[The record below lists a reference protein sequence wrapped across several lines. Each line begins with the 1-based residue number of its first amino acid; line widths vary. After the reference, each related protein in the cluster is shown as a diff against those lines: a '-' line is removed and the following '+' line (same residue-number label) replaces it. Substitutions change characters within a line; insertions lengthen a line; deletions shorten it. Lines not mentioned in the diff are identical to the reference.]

1 MVGVAT
7 GIGLLAVWFGER
19 QGLLFAGA
27 RSMSIK
33 TIIKTSNLAQLLL
46 LLLLGLCLV
55 AFGRGLHD
63 SRRMLENYYELDS
76 LLLDVETNARQCFEE
91 AHAFIFTGSPD
102 RYANWQILS
111 QIRDGA
117 AKDVAT
123 RGVSFEDTA
132 RKINLSA
139 GMQAQVQ
146 SLLAQRKHLDSLL
159 DTAVSMAVG
168 NSGPP
173 HWDRDGLDLRGAQAW
188 ADRVNL
194 DGEVQQVLF
203 SAQALREVQYRSFLD
218 QISLQ
223 ESPLSQMVWAMAV
236 ALLALGASAV
246 VNIYIFQ
253 KRVVQP
259 LGEVSRYAGGVA
271 EGGDPA
277 PVKLGHQDELSN
289 MFEALQRM
297 KGTLFTRIRELK
309 EAERRAR
316 KSKQQAVLARAQ
328 ALTSLELAQKASHV
342 QEDFLRRMSH
352 EIRTPL
358 NAIIG
363 MSYLSLQAGPTGVQR
378 DYISQIN
385 KSGSVLL
392 DMVNRIL
399 DFSSANEGL
408 LRRESRAFHLSRL
421 FELLRQSVAGSAL
434 EKHLEL
440 NFTIDPAV
448 PPVVEGDERHLEEVL
463 RILLDN
469 AVKYTRTGTVE
480 CSVQYAHDG
489 GQGEVCRLL
498 FVVADSGP
506 GMDAALREKLFEP
519 FALGDESLTRANS
532 GLGLGL
538 ALARQLVDLLGGE
551 LSVASS
557 PGKGSRFFFEL
568 SFGRVQPCC
577 TTETSPAQEAQE
589 AVESIFNPADVQQ
602 RTVLVVEDN
611 DINAQIA
618 SELLAQAGLAVRVAS
633 NGLAA
638 VNEVRAG
645 GVDLVIMDVQMPV
658 MDGLEATTRIRELGY
673 SSESL
678 PILAMTA
685 HADAASRLDGK
696 KVGMNDYLT
705 KPVDPAALYAALEQ
719 WLPGGLEHNPLPRS
733 AAPEQSLAREHGG
746 SELDVMRDSAAAIA
760 EPDCPAINVEA
771 GLATVGGNHDL
782 YSELLLRFVEH
793 YGDSAREL
801 RGLLAFGD
809 LRGAARLAHTVKGVA
824 ANLGVERVCR
834 LTRRMENS
842 LPLTPPGESLI
853 DEFEESMN
861 EVLMRVRCLEGAS
874 RTPTTGSMHLDEEH
888 REGLLV
894 LLAELPDL
902 VETDWGNAES
912 SLERFLPFV
921 DGTPYAEDLSAV
933 LAAVKDFDNGALQG
947 QAAALQH
954 RLRGENA

>member
-1 MVGVAT
+1 
-7 GIGLLAVWFGER
+7 
-19 QGLLFAGA
+19 
-27 RSMSIK
+27 MSIR

-55 AFGRGLHD
+55 AFGRGLHEG
-63 SRRMLENYYELDS
+63 RRTLENYYELDS
-76 LLLDVETNARQCFEE
+76 LLLDVENNTRQCYEE
-91 AHAFIFTGSPD
+91 AHAFIFTGSAE

-111 QIRDGA
+111 QMRAGDA
-117 AKDVAT
+117 QDAAT
-123 RGVSFEDTA
+123 RGVSFEEAA
-132 RKINLSA
+132 RRINLSS
-139 GMQAQVQ
+139 GLQAQVR
-146 SLLAQRKHLDSLL
+146 SLLVQRKHLDTLL
-159 DTAVSMAVG
+159 DTAVTMAMG

-173 HWDRDGLDLRGAQAW
+173 HWDRDSLDLRGAQAW

-203 SAQALREVQYRSFLD
+203 SAQALREAQYRGFLD
-218 QISLQ
+218 QIGIQ
-223 ESPLSQMVWAMAV
+223 ERPLEQMVWAMAV
-236 ALLALGASAV
+236 ALLALAASAV
-246 VNIYIFQ
+246 INVYIFQ

-259 LGEVSRYAGGVA
+259 LGEVSRYAEGVA

-277 PVKLGHQDELSN
+277 PVKIQHQDELAS
-289 MFEALQRM
+289 MFDALQRM

-363 MSYLSLQAGPTGVQR
+363 MSYLSLQAGPSGVQR

-385 KSGSVLL
+385 KAGSVLL

-408 LRRESRAFHLSRL
+408 LRRENRAFQLPRL
-421 FELLRQSVAGSAL
+421 FELLRQSVAASAL
-434 EKHLEL
+434 EKQLEL
-440 NFTIDPAV
+440 KFIIDPAA
-448 PPVVEGDERHLEEVL
+448 PAVVEGDERHLEEVL

-469 AVKYTRTGTVE
+469 AVKYTRNGVVE
-480 CSVQYAHDG
+480 CSVQYAHDDG
-489 GQGEVCRLL
+489 PDDTCRLL

-506 GMDAALREKLFEP
+506 GMDAALKEKLFEP
-519 FALGDESLTRANS
+519 FALGDESLTRSNS

-551 LSVASS
+551 LCVASS
-557 PGKGSRFFFEL
+557 LGKGSRFFFEI
-568 SFGRVQPCC
+568 SVVRVQPVCSL
-577 TTETSPAQEAQE
+577 ETSPAQEAQE
-589 AVESIFNPADVQQ
+589 AVESIFMPADMQQ
-602 RTVLVVEDN
+602 HTVLVVEDN

-618 SELLAQAGLAVRVAS
+618 SELLSQAGLAVRMAS
-633 NGLAA
+633 NGMAA
-638 VNEVRAG
+638 VDEVRAG

-658 MDGLEATTRIRELGY
+658 MDGLEATRRIRDLGY
-673 SSESL
+673 SPESL

-685 HADAASRLDGK
+685 HADAASRMDGK
-696 KVGMNDYLT
+696 NVGMNDYLT
-705 KPVDPAALYAALEQ
+705 KPVDPAALYAALER
-719 WLPGGLEHNPLPRS
+719 WLPGGLEHNPLVQN
-733 AAPEQSLAREHGG
+733 AEPEQALESENGTREFDMMRA
-746 SELDVMRDSAAAIA
+746 SEAAVA
-760 EPDCPAINVEA
+760 EPECPAVNVEA

-782 YSELLLRFVEH
+782 YRELLLRFVDH

-801 RGLLAFGD
+801 RGLLACGD

-834 LTRRMENS
+834 LTRRMES
-842 LPLTPPGESLI
+842 TLPMTLPSESLM

-861 EVLMRVRCLEGAS
+861 EVLLRVRCLEGM
-874 RTPTTGSMHLDEEH
+874 GSMATAGTMHLDEEH
-888 REGLLV
+888 REALLA
-894 LLAELPDL
+894 LLAELPEL
-902 VETDWGNAES
+902 METDWGNAES
-912 SLERFLPFV
+912 SLERFIPFV
-921 DGTPYAEDLSAV
+921 DGTPYAEDLSAI
-933 LAAVKDFDNGALQG
+933 LASVKDFDNGALQG
-947 QAAALQH
+947 QSAALQH